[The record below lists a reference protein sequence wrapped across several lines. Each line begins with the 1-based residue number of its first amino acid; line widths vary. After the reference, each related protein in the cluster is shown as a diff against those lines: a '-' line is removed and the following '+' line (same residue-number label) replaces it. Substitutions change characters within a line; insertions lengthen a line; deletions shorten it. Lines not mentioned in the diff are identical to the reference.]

1 MTETGEISAGYGIYP
16 QLPARAV
23 KVFVKDEIRR
33 FTVVGASVNQLRAE
47 LKALLNI
54 PSDQFIVRYQ
64 DEEGD
69 WISIGSEAELQHGFH
84 LAGSKALRLRVDEN
98 STSLQ
103 APQRTLSS
111 DVVAPFIAST
121 PSPVLVKKAWKEFK
135 EEAKAHKKELKFAKV
150 EAKKELKAHL
160 KAAKCDWKSKKHLDD
175 NPLNARFVKHVTA
188 EDYYEFAPGTAFV
201 KTWRFRN
208 EGSLPWPENC
218 VLLCVS
224 KRGDQ
229 MGTTGSVTLTQAVV
243 PGQEVDISV
252 SMIAP
257 VEPGSYSGYW
267 RLAEPS
273 GRKFGQRVRVLIKV
287 VGSSSSEE
295 ETTPSAWNATLN
307 QLEAMGFKNKSLNVK
322 MLIKSHGEIEKVIH
336 KLVKRE
342 QKMSGVNS
350 TKH

>member
-1 MTETGEISAGYGIYP
+1 MTETGEISAGFGIYP

-33 FTVVGASVNQLRAE
+33 FSVVGASVNQLRAE

-69 WISIGSEAELQHGFH
+69 WITIGSEAELQHGFQ
-84 LAGSKALRLRVDEN
+84 LAGSTALRLKVDDH
-98 STSLQ
+98 SIS
-103 APQRTLSS
+103 PQVPRGTN
-111 DVVAPFIAST
+111 VVAPFIAST
-121 PSPVLVKKAWKEFK
+121 PSPVLAKKAWKEFK
-135 EEAKAHKKELKFAKV
+135 DESKAHKKELKFAKN
-150 EAKKELKAHL
+150 EAKKELKAQL
-160 KAAKCDWKSKKHLDD
+160 KAVKKDWKSKKHLDE
-175 NPLNARFVKHVTA
+175 NPLNARFVKHVSV

-208 EGSLPWPENC
+208 EGSLAWPQNA
-218 VLLCVS
+218 VFLCVS

-229 MGTTGSVTLTQAVV
+229 LGTTGSVTLSQAVQ

-295 ETTPSAWNATLN
+295 EAAPSAWNVTLN
-307 QLEAMGFKNKSLNVK
+307 QLEAMGFKNKALNVK
-322 MLIKSHGEIEKVIH
+322 MLIKCHGEIEKVIH

-342 QKMSGVNS
+342 QKMSGVKT